1 MADSADANRLSS
13 TADPAPDQ
21 AAEPIHHTSA
31 RERRR
36 ETRPIGQLNLTA
48 MLDVTFQ
55 LLIFFIITASFAPN
69 EGVLEADL
77 PTGPAT
83 AEPAAVPDQPINIVL
98 VSLGQGP
105 VGGQSVRIDV
115 QTGTTLTVA
124 SFEELY
130 QQLKAWQWDGG
141 RGQYRDDNP
150 IIIKPGADVAW
161 DDVMSAF
168 NAALRARY
176 TNVNFARAS

>member
-1 MADSADANRLSS
+1 MAESADANRPSS
-13 TADPAPDQ
+13 PADPAPDQ
-21 AAEPIHHTSA
+21 VAETIHHTSA

-36 ETRPIGQLNLTA
+36 EPRPIGQLNLTA
-48 MLDVTFQ
+48 MLDVTFL
-55 LLIFFIITASFAPN
+55 LLIFFILTASFAPN

-77 PTGPAT
+77 PTGPAN

-105 VGGQSVRIDV
+105 VGGQSVRIEI
-115 QTGTTLTVA
+115 QTGTSMTVA

-130 QQLKAWQWDGG
+130 QQLKAMQWDGG
-141 RGQYRDDNP
+141 QGAFKADNP

-161 DDVMSAF
+161 DDVISAF
-168 NAALRARY
+168 NAAIRAKY
-176 TNVNFARAS
+176 TAINFARAT